1 MHEFH
6 DDHLKGKGS
15 KGKDNDIDIN
25 INVTV
30 NKDGER
36 CFDKT
41 DSSIG
46 AAAAGSFALNLCDVA
61 SGIRDMRSAL
71 DDASPNGDWS
81 GRGNGGGWLDRDEKD
96 ARHKRHERDEQ
107 HEGHEH
113 QKQRERGAA
122 GRLGDTI
129 DFNPIGTRDA
139 ERGFI
144 DCRWD
149 RILEANK
156 VSMLHQYEKI
166 GAVLRGTQG

>member
-46 AAAAGSFALNLCDVA
+46 AAAAAGSFALNLCDVA

-96 ARHKRHERDEQ
+96 ARHKRHD
-107 HEGHEH
+107 
-113 QKQRERGAA
+113 
-122 GRLGDTI
+122 
-129 DFNPIGTRDA
+129 PIGTRDA

-149 RILEANK
+149 RLLEANK
-156 VSMLHQYEKI
+156 VELLHNYTKI
-166 GAVLRGTQG
+166 GAVLKGTQG